1 MKRNVIISGDFT
13 ISELTAPKPSNASK
27 PKTAADRIAALKAAG
42 IDTSCFFPMGSDM
55 VVKVVDGVPVQVLD
69 DDPIYQGIAS
79 GGYVNVHPLFRRF
92 VMAQMFRLLR
102 LMERTGDS
110 FNALVQHRGYEY
122 QWRMLENELH
132 AIAKM
137 QENNDTAC
145 FSQRVLWF
153 NQDVVS
159 AMIDDYLF
167 KLRSYVDKLTYRRN
181 KRGEKV
187 YKHTCK
193 GMPYVKIAGRN
204 VFLSDIGS
212 KIYTPVVKA
221 FLAVKQA
228 KTYRELYQLVVSF
241 NKQRPHLKWRV
252 KQADAFIN
260 AYKGAGAYFTM
271 RNLVMFHG
279 ARFASKNEKASLQ
292 YIEEK
297 AHAYEKEG
305 WRMMGVMKQLIAD
318 AGISI
323 EDKIHEWQVQK
334 QQKQQK

>member
-1 MKRNVIISGDFT
+1 MKRNVIISGEFT
-13 ISELTAPKPSNASK
+13 INELTAPKPSKASK
-27 PKTAADRIAALKAAG
+27 PKTAVDRIAALKAAG
-42 IDTSCFFPMGSDM
+42 IDTSCFFPLGSDM
-55 VVKVVDGVPVQVLD
+55 VVKVVDGVPVQVFD
-69 DDPIYQGIAS
+69 DDPIYQSIAS

-102 LMERTGDS
+102 RMERSGDS

-137 QENNDTAC
+137 QENNDADC
-145 FSQRVLWF
+145 FSQRILWF

-167 KLRSYVDKLTYRRN
+167 KLRSHVDKLSHRRN
-181 KRGEKV
+181 KRGEMV

-193 GMPYVKIAGRN
+193 GMPYVKIAGKN
-204 VFLSDIGS
+204 IFLSDLNN
-212 KIYTPVVKA
+212 KIYIPAIGASFAAKR
-221 FLAVKQA
+221 A
-228 KTYRELYQLVVSF
+228 KTYRELYQIVVRF
-241 NKQRPHLKWRV
+241 NKRRPHLPWRT

-279 ARFASKNEKASLQ
+279 ARFASKNEKASLRHV
-292 YIEEK
+292 EDK
-297 AHAYEKEG
+297 AREYEKEG
-305 WRMMGVMKQLIAD
+305 WRMMGVMKKLIAD
-318 AGISI
+318 AGISV

-334 QQKQQK
+334 QQK

>member
-27 PKTAADRIAALKAAG
+27 PKTAADRIAALKAAD

-69 DDPIYQGIAS
+69 DDPIYQSIAS

-102 LMERTGDS
+102 RMERSGNS

-137 QENNDTAC
+137 QENNDAAC
-145 FSQRVLWF
+145 FSQRILWF

-167 KLRSYVDKLTYRRN
+167 KLRSHVDKLSHRRN
-181 KRGEKV
+181 KRGEMV

-193 GMPYVKIAGRN
+193 GMPYVKIAGKS
-204 VFLSDIGS
+204 VFLNDIGR
-212 KIYTPVVKA
+212 KLYTPVVKA
-221 FLAVKQA
+221 SLAVKQA
-228 KTYRELYQLVVSF
+228 KSYRELYQLVVSF
-241 NKQRPHLKWRV
+241 NKQRPHLKWRT

-279 ARFASKNEKASLQ
+279 ARFASMGEKASLRHV
-292 YIEEK
+292 EDK
-297 AHAYEKEG
+297 AREYEKEG

-323 EDKIHEWQVQK
+323 EGKVHEWKVQK
-334 QQKQQK
+334 QQK

>member
-1 MKRNVIISGDFT
+1 MKRNVIISGEFT
-13 ISELTAPKPSNASK
+13 INELTAPKPTNASK
-27 PKTAADRIAALKAAG
+27 PKTAVDRIAALKAAG

-69 DDPIYQGIAS
+69 DAPIYQSIAS

-102 LMERTGDS
+102 RMERSGES
-110 FNALVQHRGYEY
+110 FNALVQHNGYEY

-137 QENNDTAC
+137 QENNDAAC
-145 FSQRVLWF
+145 FSQRILWF

-167 KLRSYVDKLTYRRN
+167 KLRSHVDKLSHRRN
-181 KRGEKV
+181 KRGEMV

-193 GMPYVKIAGRN
+193 GMPYVKIAGKS
-204 VFLSDIGS
+204 VFLNDIGR
-212 KIYTPVVKA
+212 KLYTPVVKA
-221 FLAVKQA
+221 SLAVKQA
-228 KTYRELYQLVVSF
+228 KSYRELYQLVVSF
-241 NKQRPHLKWRV
+241 NKQRPHLKWRT

-279 ARFASKNEKASLQ
+279 ARFASMGEKASLRHV
-292 YIEEK
+292 EDK
-297 AHAYEKEG
+297 AREYEKEG

-323 EDKIHEWQVQK
+323 EGKVHEWKVQK
-334 QQKQQK
+334 QQK

>member
-1 MKRNVIISGDFT
+1 MKRNVIISGEFT
-13 ISELTAPKPSNASK
+13 INELTAPKPSNASK
-27 PKTAADRIAALKAAG
+27 PKTAVDRIAALKAAG
-42 IDTSCFFPMGSDM
+42 IDTSCFFPLGSDM
-55 VVKVVDGVPVQVLD
+55 VVKVVDGVPVQVFD
-69 DDPIYQGIAS
+69 DDPIYQSIAS

-102 LMERTGDS
+102 RMERSGES
-110 FNALVQHRGYEY
+110 FNALVQHNGYEY

-145 FSQRVLWF
+145 FSQRILWF

-159 AMIDDYLF
+159 AMIDYYLF
-167 KLRSYVDKLTYRRN
+167 KLRSHVDKLSHRRN
-181 KRGEKV
+181 KRGEMV

-193 GMPYVKIAGRN
+193 GMPYVKIAGKN

-212 KIYTPVVKA
+212 KIYAPVVKA
-221 FLAVKQA
+221 SLAVKQA
-228 KTYRELYQLVVSF
+228 KSYRELYQLIVSF
-241 NKQRPHLKWRV
+241 NKQRPHLPWRT
-252 KQADAFIN
+252 KQDDAFIN

-279 ARFASKNEKASLQ
+279 ARFASMGEKASLRHV
-292 YIEEK
+292 EDK
-297 AHAYEKEG
+297 AREYEKEG

-323 EDKIHEWQVQK
+323 EDKIHELQVKK
-334 QQKQQK
+334 QQK